1 MEDRQA
7 GDPSVVVQG
16 GMVVAEEPEASALDF
31 VVVADL
37 PEELPLDRIV
47 TCEREMA
54 GVGKI
59 RFWGMVEAAGYGE
72 LYYGLVRVIRI
83 YPEVFVPPIPG
94 IAVSTANAENVAWAL
109 RFTTMK
115 QKFVI
120 GQLTD
125 EQPAYANFDFVSGT
139 KGAHVNI
146 AGISGVATK
155 TSYALFLLYS
165 LFAAQPQLRSII
177 FNVKGDD
184 LLYLDKPNCK
194 MPTKDREMYTK
205 LGLPCGPFAE
215 VAYFGLKTGLWTLW
229 QFAERELIR
238 YLFED
243 TEESGVMQGA
253 IDRLAER
260 LREAAGECE
269 GPGVIL
275 EGEAVEDLAALVKFL
290 DKLPEKNAWFEGS
303 TLGTRKA
310 LMRRLKAGA
319 RQVSALITADGRFD
333 YEAQLSVVDI
343 HALSDRAR
351 AFVVGA
357 VMRSVYEGREKL
369 GGAHPTTLVILDE
382 LNKYAPKR
390 GGGPIKEMLL
400 DVAERGRS
408 LGIVL
413 IGAEQTA
420 SQVEE
425 RVVGNAAL
433 RVVGR
438 LETAE
443 SEQPSYGWLSG
454 TLRRRSTLLL
464 PGTMVV
470 AQPEVPVPLVVR
482 FPFPAWATRQS
493 EVLAKG
499 MSGAPPFEGDAP
511 PE

>member
-1 MEDRQA
+1 M
-7 GDPSVVVQG
+7 S
-16 GMVVAEEPEASALDF
+16 VAEAPEASALEFF
-31 VVVADL
+31 VIADL
-37 PEELPLDRIV
+37 PDELPLDRIV
-47 TCEREMA
+47 VCEREMA
-54 GVGKI
+54 GVG
-59 RFWGMVEAAGYGE
+59 RVRHWGVVESAAFGE
-72 LYYGLVRVIRI
+72 LYYGQVRVIRI
-83 YPEVFVPPIPG
+83 FPEVFVPPFPG
-94 IAVSTANAENVAWAL
+94 SKVVTANTENVAWAL
-109 RFTTMK
+109 RFSSMK
-115 QKFVI
+115 QKFII

-125 EQPAYANFDFVSGT
+125 DQPAYANFDFVSGT
-139 KGAHVNI
+139 KGAHINI

-184 LLYLDKPNCK
+184 LLYLDKPNSK
-194 MPTKDREMYTK
+194 IPTKDREMYAK
-205 LGLPCGPFAE
+205 LGLPCGPFPE
-215 VAYFGLKTGLWTLW
+215 VAYYGLKGGLWTLW

-243 TEESGVMQGA
+243 TEESAVLQGA
-253 IDRLAER
+253 IDRLAEC
-260 LREAAGECE
+260 LREAGRECE
-269 GPGVIL
+269 GPGLIL
-275 EGEAVEDLAALVKFL
+275 GGEAVEDLQALVKFL
-290 DKLPEKNAWFEGS
+290 DKQPEKNAWFEGS

-319 RQVSALITADGRFD
+319 RQVSQLISADGRFD
-333 YEAQLSVVDI
+333 YSAQMNVVDI
-343 HALSDRAR
+343 HALTDRAR

-357 VMRSVYEGREKL
+357 VMRSVYEGRENL
-369 GGAHPTTLVILDE
+369 GDAHPTTLIVLDE

-408 LGIVL
+408 LGIIL

-443 SEQPSYGWLSG
+443 SEQPPYGWLSG
-454 TLRRRSTLLL
+454 TLKRRSTLLL
-464 PGTMVV
+464 PGTMMVS
-470 AQPEVPVPLVVR
+470 QPEVPVPLVLR

-493 EVLAKG
+493 EVLAKAKR
-499 MSGAPPFEGDAP
+499 GAQLLETDLP